1 MKSKIIFPVLIAV
14 MMASSFSNKAEALSC
29 AQTFPVVGTIDTV
42 TKEESYSEI
51 LLDNVYTFDTS
62 DFTTNQI
69 ISIDRYVNTV
79 DVYVKNNFRLSEKP
93 QLEYSEWVNKIS
105 LSTKVLDKISLQ
117 KGDIIIT
124 GPQFYVCSYGFS
136 GLFTRSGKLQY
147 AAVNDSYGDY
157 SYGNS
162 KLIVEAGK
170 ELECDKNDRCKME
183 VNYQLDGKSFR
194 LSPGQSYTPTRNLIK
209 SITLLDSSDF
219 KQRSDDTTMFDWG
232 MGTYVNHIISFQD
245 SEIKST
251 PIPTPTPTPTPNPTP
266 ASTPEPSPE
275 PVPVEKLSVFQK
287 IWYWFVSLFE

>member
-1 MKSKIIFPVLIAV
+1 MKSKIVFSILIV
-14 MMASSFSNKAEALSC
+14 VIITSSFSNKAEALSC
-29 AQTFPVVGTIDTV
+29 AQIFPIIGTIDTV
-42 TKEESYSEI
+42 TKKESYSEI

-62 DFTTNQI
+62 DFATNQI

-79 DVYVKNNFRLSEKP
+79 DAYIKNNFRLSEN
-93 QLEYSEWVNKIS
+93 EYANKIS

-124 GPQFYVCSYGFS
+124 GPQLHVCSYGFS

-157 SYGNS
+157 SYRNS

-194 LSPGQSYTPTRNLIK
+194 LSPGQSYAPTGNSIK
-209 SITLLDSSDF
+209 SITLLDSGDL
-219 KQRSDDTTMFDWG
+219 KKRSDGTTMFDWG
-232 MGTYVNHIISFQD
+232 MGTYVNHIFSFQD
-245 SEIKST
+245 SEIKPT
-251 PIPTPTPTPTPNPTP
+251 PSPNSSPSPTPTPTPTP
-266 ASTPEPSPE
+266 EPSPA
-275 PVPVEKLSVFQK
+275 PVPVEKLNVFQK
-287 IWYWFVSLFE
+287 IWHWFVSLFE

>member
-1 MKSKIIFPVLIAV
+1 MKSKIVFSILVVVI
-14 MMASSFSNKAEALSC
+14 MASSFSNKAEALSC
-29 AQTFPVVGTIDTV
+29 AQTFPTIGTIATV
-42 TKEESYSEI
+42 TKKESHSEI

-62 DFTTNQI
+62 DFATNQI

-79 DVYVKNNFRLSEKP
+79 DAYVKNNFRLSEKP
-93 QLEYSEWVNKIS
+93 QSEYNEWVNKIS

-124 GPQFYVCSYGFS
+124 GPQFHVCSYGFS

-157 SYGNS
+157 SYRNS

-194 LSPGQSYTPTRNLIK
+194 LSPDQSYAPTGNSIK
-209 SITLLDSSDF
+209 SIALLDSSDL
-219 KQRSDDTTMFDWG
+219 KKRSDGTIMMDWG
-232 MGTYVNHIISFQD
+232 RGTYVNHVISFQD
-245 SEIKST
+245 SEIK
-251 PIPTPTPTPTPNPTP
+251 PTPLPTPNPTP
-266 ASTPEPSPE
+266 NPTPTPEPSPT
-275 PVPVEKLSVFQK
+275 PVPVEKLNVFQK
-287 IWYWFVSLFE
+287 IWHWFVPLFE

>member
-1 MKSKIIFPVLIAV
+1 
-14 MMASSFSNKAEALSC
+14 MASSFSNKAEALSC

-42 TKEESYSEI
+42 TKKESYSEI

-62 DFTTNQI
+62 DFATNQI

-93 QLEYSEWVNKIS
+93 QSKYSDWVNKIS

-124 GPQFYVCSYGFS
+124 GPQFRVCSYGFS

-157 SYGNS
+157 SYRNS

-194 LSPGQSYTPTRNLIK
+194 LSPGQSYTPTENLIK
-209 SITLLDSSDF
+209 SITLLDSSDL
-219 KQRSDDTTMFDWG
+219 KKRSDGGTTMFYWG

-245 SEIKST
+245 LEIKPT
-251 PIPTPTPTPTPNPTP
+251 PIPTP
-266 ASTPEPSPE
+266 TPEPSPE
-275 PVPVEKLSVFQK
+275 PVPVKKLNVFQK
-287 IWYWFVSLFE
+287 IWHWLVLRHSGKRYLR